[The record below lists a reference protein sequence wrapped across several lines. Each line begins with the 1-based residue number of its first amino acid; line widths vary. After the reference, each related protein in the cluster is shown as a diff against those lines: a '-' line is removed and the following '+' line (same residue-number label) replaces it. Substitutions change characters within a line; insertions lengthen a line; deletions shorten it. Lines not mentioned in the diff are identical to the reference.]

1 MITSTKNDQVKA
13 VIELRKKARARN
25 EQGLFA
31 VEGVRMAAE
40 LPKDQVKS
48 IYVSETFAKNPENAA
63 ILAEYPGYELVSDS
77 VFAVMSDTQ
86 TPQGVL
92 ALVRQFSYGMD
103 ELLKSDRPAHL
114 MVLENLQ
121 DPGNLGTILRAGEG
135 AGITGLIMS
144 RDTVDIYNPKVIRST
159 MGTVFRVPFFYTDD
173 LEQTVLDLKA
183 RGIRVFAAHLAGKN
197 NYEQEDYTGNTAFLI
212 GNEGNGLTEKLS
224 NLADTW
230 VKIPMAGKVESLNAA
245 IAASILMFETARQRR
260 AYRRDFMDMIGWLVA
275 FVILIGIEAA
285 TMALTTIWF
294 AGGAVF
300 AFFAAVL
307 EFSVQTQL
315 VVFLIVSFVLLLFTR
330 PLAIR
335 FVNRETVKTN
345 VDGLIGRKAKVIK
358 KIDNNEPSGAAVIDG
373 QEWTARSA
381 DEAVTIPVGTHVVIK
396 EVRGV
401 KLIVEMIPETENRN

>member
-1 MITSTKNDQVKA
+1 
-13 VIELRKKARARN
+13 
-25 EQGLFA
+25 
-31 VEGVRMAAE
+31 
-40 LPKDQVKS
+40 
-48 IYVSETFAKNPENAA
+48 
-63 ILAEYPGYELVSDS
+63 
-77 VFAVMSDTQ
+77 
-86 TPQGVL
+86 
-92 ALVRQFSYGMD
+92 
-103 ELLKSDRPAHL
+103 
-114 MVLENLQ
+114 
-121 DPGNLGTILRAGEG
+121 
-135 AGITGLIMS
+135 
-144 RDTVDIYNPKVIRST
+144 
-159 MGTVFRVPFFYTDD
+159 
-173 LEQTVLDLKA
+173 
-183 RGIRVFAAHLAGKN
+183 
-197 NYEQEDYTGNTAFLI
+197 
-212 GNEGNGLTEKLS
+212 
-224 NLADTW
+224 
-230 VKIPMAGKVESLNAA
+230 
-245 IAASILMFETARQRR
+245 
-260 AYRRDFMDMIGWLVA
+260 MDMIGWLVA

-307 EFSVQTQL
+307 ESSVQTQL

>member
-1 MITSTKNDQVKA
+1 
-13 VIELRKKARARN
+13 
-25 EQGLFA
+25 
-31 VEGVRMAAE
+31 
-40 LPKDQVKS
+40 
-48 IYVSETFAKNPENAA
+48 
-63 ILAEYPGYELVSDS
+63 
-77 VFAVMSDTQ
+77 
-86 TPQGVL
+86 
-92 ALVRQFSYGMD
+92 
-103 ELLKSDRPAHL
+103 
-114 MVLENLQ
+114 
-121 DPGNLGTILRAGEG
+121 
-135 AGITGLIMS
+135 
-144 RDTVDIYNPKVIRST
+144 
-159 MGTVFRVPFFYTDD
+159 
-173 LEQTVLDLKA
+173 
-183 RGIRVFAAHLAGKN
+183 
-197 NYEQEDYTGNTAFLI
+197 
-212 GNEGNGLTEKLS
+212 
-224 NLADTW
+224 
-230 VKIPMAGKVESLNAA
+230 
-245 IAASILMFETARQRR
+245 
-260 AYRRDFMDMIGWLVA
+260 MDMIGWLVA

-300 AFFAAVL
+300 AFFAAAL
-307 EFSVQTQL
+307 EFSAQTQL

>member
-1 MITSTKNDQVKA
+1 
-13 VIELRKKARARN
+13 
-25 EQGLFA
+25 
-31 VEGVRMAAE
+31 
-40 LPKDQVKS
+40 
-48 IYVSETFAKNPENAA
+48 
-63 ILAEYPGYELVSDS
+63 
-77 VFAVMSDTQ
+77 
-86 TPQGVL
+86 
-92 ALVRQFSYGMD
+92 
-103 ELLKSDRPAHL
+103 
-114 MVLENLQ
+114 
-121 DPGNLGTILRAGEG
+121 
-135 AGITGLIMS
+135 
-144 RDTVDIYNPKVIRST
+144 
-159 MGTVFRVPFFYTDD
+159 
-173 LEQTVLDLKA
+173 
-183 RGIRVFAAHLAGKN
+183 
-197 NYEQEDYTGNTAFLI
+197 
-212 GNEGNGLTEKLS
+212 
-224 NLADTW
+224 
-230 VKIPMAGKVESLNAA
+230 
-245 IAASILMFETARQRR
+245 
-260 AYRRDFMDMIGWLVA
+260 MDMIGWLVA

-307 EFSVQTQL
+307 EFPVQTQL

>member
-1 MITSTKNDQVKA
+1 
-13 VIELRKKARARN
+13 
-25 EQGLFA
+25 
-31 VEGVRMAAE
+31 
-40 LPKDQVKS
+40 
-48 IYVSETFAKNPENAA
+48 
-63 ILAEYPGYELVSDS
+63 
-77 VFAVMSDTQ
+77 
-86 TPQGVL
+86 
-92 ALVRQFSYGMD
+92 
-103 ELLKSDRPAHL
+103 
-114 MVLENLQ
+114 
-121 DPGNLGTILRAGEG
+121 
-135 AGITGLIMS
+135 
-144 RDTVDIYNPKVIRST
+144 
-159 MGTVFRVPFFYTDD
+159 
-173 LEQTVLDLKA
+173 
-183 RGIRVFAAHLAGKN
+183 
-197 NYEQEDYTGNTAFLI
+197 
-212 GNEGNGLTEKLS
+212 
-224 NLADTW
+224 
-230 VKIPMAGKVESLNAA
+230 
-245 IAASILMFETARQRR
+245 
-260 AYRRDFMDMIGWLVA
+260 MDMIGWLVA

-307 EFSVQTQL
+307 EFSV
-315 VVFLIVSFVLLLFTR
+315 FTR

>member
-1 MITSTKNDQVKA
+1 
-13 VIELRKKARARN
+13 
-25 EQGLFA
+25 
-31 VEGVRMAAE
+31 
-40 LPKDQVKS
+40 
-48 IYVSETFAKNPENAA
+48 
-63 ILAEYPGYELVSDS
+63 
-77 VFAVMSDTQ
+77 
-86 TPQGVL
+86 
-92 ALVRQFSYGMD
+92 
-103 ELLKSDRPAHL
+103 
-114 MVLENLQ
+114 
-121 DPGNLGTILRAGEG
+121 
-135 AGITGLIMS
+135 
-144 RDTVDIYNPKVIRST
+144 
-159 MGTVFRVPFFYTDD
+159 
-173 LEQTVLDLKA
+173 
-183 RGIRVFAAHLAGKN
+183 
-197 NYEQEDYTGNTAFLI
+197 
-212 GNEGNGLTEKLS
+212 
-224 NLADTW
+224 
-230 VKIPMAGKVESLNAA
+230 
-245 IAASILMFETARQRR
+245 
-260 AYRRDFMDMIGWLVA
+260 MDMIGWLVA

-307 EFSVQTQL
+307 GFSIQTQL

-345 VDGLIGRKAKVIK
+345 VDGLIGRRAKVIK